1 LPDLKTITIIRD
13 VTPLRRHFV
22 EQLRQRLHQ
31 SVIAA
36 QRAEAEARE
45 SARTLATESEKKENA
60 RVMLEYGSL
69 ATAHAARSREALAQ
83 LRDLDALIK
92 SGIPDYST
100 RTPANVGAIVDVAS
114 QDAQGAL
121 ERTFILLPVGGA
133 TELEG
138 PGGDGY
144 ITVITPASPV
154 GRALMGRRAG
164 DIIDIETRG
173 GTCEWEIIEIC

>member
-1 LPDLKTITIIRD
+1 MIRE
-13 VTPLRRHFV
+13 VTSLSRHFI
-22 EQLRQRLHQ
+22 EQLRQRLSQ
-31 SVIAA
+31 LAVSA
-36 QRAEAEARE
+36 QRVEADARE

-69 ATAHAARSREALAQ
+69 ATAHAARSRKALAQ
-83 LRDLDALIK
+83 LQTLDALIE

-100 RTPANVGAIVDVAS
+100 RTPANVGAIVDVAT
-114 QDAQGAL
+114 QDAQGTL

-138 PGGDGY
+138 PGGDGF

-154 GRALMGRRAG
+154 GKALMGRRAG
-164 DIIDIETRG
+164 DIVDVEVKG
-173 GTCEWEIIEIC
+173 EAYEWKIIEVG